1 MTKARRPAGG
11 VERHDAVDGRVGA
24 SGAVPVVV
32 VTVTAVGVVALGVVA
47 KLVVPGLPGDLLGQ
61 VLYTVLL
68 ALLLRLVAPR
78 LPGLV
83 VAVAATVAS
92 VGVALLQLTG
102 LPAAVSATVPPAAW
116 VVGSAFAV
124 TDLLGSV
131 LGGGSALVL
140 LRVGRRTT
148 DLDPVGEI
156 RPPAP

>member
-24 SGAVPVVV
+24 SGAVPVV

-61 VLYTVLL
+61 VLCTVLL

-78 LPGLV
+78 LPVLV
-83 VAVAATVAS
+83 VAAAATVAS
-92 VGVALLQLTG
+92 VGVELLQLTG
-102 LPAAVSATVPPAAW
+102 LPAAVSATFPPAAR
-116 VVGSAFAV
+116 VVGSTFAV
-124 TDLLGSV
+124 TGLLGSV

-140 LRVGRRTT
+140 LRVVRRRT
-148 DLDPVGEI
+148 DLGPVEEI
-156 RPPAP
+156 RAPAP